1 MVRQPQTRWVE
12 TRALLRRGQ
21 EEFLILKPAAEP
33 AVFFEFPGGKVAE
46 RESPEAAL
54 RRWCRDYLGVTLQ
67 FQIGQP
73 PFQHNFGTHAVT
85 YRYYICTIRSGE
97 AEAGGRFELRWVARP
112 QLRDYIFD
120 APTQQVVD
128 WLVAEP
134 LP

>member
-1 MVRQPQTRWVE
+1 MLRQPQARWVE
-12 TRALLRRGQ
+12 ARALLRRTP
-21 EEFLILKPAAEP
+21 EEFLILKLTSEPAA
-33 AVFFEFPGGKVAE
+33 FFEFPGGRVAE
-46 RESPEAAL
+46 RESPESAL
-54 RRWCRDYLGVTLQ
+54 RRWCRDHLGIALQ

-73 PFQHNFGTHAVT
+73 PFQHSFGTHTVT

-97 AEAGGRFELRWVARP
+97 IAPSGCFDPRWVSRP